1 MSSPDSLPR
10 DTDFGY
16 EVIDEDDKK
25 ESGEQADDDA
35 SSVSVA
41 DHYRGTPPLRG
52 KKKKPPHRNEKNAD
66 PVSEFVCLCTNKEL
80 RMEHLCIQAFGT
92 LDFVITRSLH
102 KISLE

>member
-52 KKKKPPHRNEKNAD
+52 KKKKPPHRNEKNVD
-66 PVSEFVCLCTNKEL
+66 PVSQFSCVFNSYC
-80 RMEHLCIQAFGT
+80 
-92 LDFVITRSLH
+92 
-102 KISLE
+102 

>member
-1 MSSPDSLPR
+1 MSSPESLPR

-41 DHYRGTPPLRG
+41 DHYRGTPPLNR
-52 KKKKPPHRNEKNAD
+52 KKKKPPHRNAEKNTD
-66 PVSEFVCLCTNKEL
+66 PVSELVCVHKEFNIYVACKYL
-80 RMEHLCIQAFGT
+80 YSVHTMCSGLKSEKSAI
-92 LDFVITRSLH
+92 
-102 KISLE
+102 